1 MPDHNYTTETLTAL
15 LEGIQE
21 SLNKIETKVTAT
33 NGRVK
38 ALEMWRMFLLG
49 AWAVITI
56 LIPVLYMQVS
66 ARVDAFTAAV
76 DNKITAVIER
86 NNDKYFER

>member
-49 AWAVITI
+49 AWAVIT
-56 LIPVLYMQVS
+56 LLVPFLYMQVS
-66 ARVDAFTAAV
+66 ARVDAFTASV
-76 DNKITAVIER
+76 DTKIISAIER